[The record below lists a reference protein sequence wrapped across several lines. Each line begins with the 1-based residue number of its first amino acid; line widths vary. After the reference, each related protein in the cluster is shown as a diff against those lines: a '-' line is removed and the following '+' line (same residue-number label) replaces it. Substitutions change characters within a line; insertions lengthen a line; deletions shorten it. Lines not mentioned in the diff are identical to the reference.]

1 MKIEFTKMHGLGND
15 YIFIDCVRQNL
26 KGIDFKVLA
35 RKICHRNLGIGA
47 DGIILILKGQ
57 IHPFEMR
64 IYNSDGTQAEM
75 CGNGMRCFARYLYE
89 SGFSK
94 KKKQITETLA
104 GPIETEIVKKN
115 RDFLIKVNMG
125 RPVLSC
131 KKIPIKNNAKFCVNE
146 SLRVNNRIF
155 KFTAVSIGNP
165 HAVIFVKEFDKDW
178 QKWGKL
184 IENHIRFPQKTNVE
198 FVKVLDRKTVE
209 LKVWERG
216 AGATLACGTGA
227 CAAIVAGVLNGKLE
241 RKVKALF
248 IYGHLEIDW
257 DKQKDSVFMIGPA
270 EKICDGTYDY

>member
-15 YIFIDCVRQNL
+15 YIFIDCIRQNL

-57 IHPFEMR
+57 THPFEIK
-64 IYNSDGTQAEM
+64 IYNSDGTRAEM
-75 CGNGMRCFARYLYE
+75 CGNGMRCFAQYLYE
-89 SGFSK
+89 NGFSK
-94 KKKQITETLA
+94 KRKQITETLA

-115 RDFLIKVNMG
+115 KDFLIKVNMG
-125 RPVLSC
+125 KPVLSC
-131 KKIPIKNNAKFCVNE
+131 KKIPIKNNATFCVNE
-146 SLRVNNRIF
+146 NLKVNGKAF

-198 FVKVLDRKTVE
+198 FVKVLDRKTIE

-248 IYGHLEIDW
+248 TYGHLEIDW
-257 DKQKDSVFMIGPA
+257 DKQKDSVFMIGPT
-270 EKICDGTYDY
+270 EKICDGTYNY